1 VKRRIFLSQALA
13 LGLSGCTV
21 GRSSAP
27 DHAHF
32 DLGHEAPPAV
42 DRRLSASL
50 ALDEVAAS
58 GWLQSPAILYRLTY
72 QEPAQLQAYSRSR
85 WIASPAVLITQRLRL
100 ALAAPAAHGLT
111 MLADGVPTELVLRV
125 NLSAFEQQ
133 VRSPTQSHVVVGMQA
148 SLVDVAPRVL
158 RAQKHFSVEQP
169 CASVDAQGAVG
180 ALRIATDRAI
190 VMIIEWLATASRG
203 KA

>member
-1 VKRRIFLSQALA
+1 VTRRVFLSQVLV
-13 LGLSGCTV
+13 LGLSACTI
-21 GRSSAP
+21 GRGGAP
-27 DHAHF
+27 EHAHY
-32 DLGHEAPPAV
+32 DLGHDAPPRV
-42 DRRLSASL
+42 DQRLSGSL
-50 ALDEVAAS
+50 ALDEISAS

-100 ALAAPAAHGLT
+100 ALTAPAEHGLT
-111 MLADGVPTELVLRV
+111 MVADGVPSELVLKV

-133 VRSPTQSHVVVGMQA
+133 VRSPTQSHAVVGLHA
-148 SLVDVAPRVL
+148 SLVDAGARVL
-158 RAQKHFSVEQP
+158 RAQKQFSAEQLCP
-169 CASVDAQGAVG
+169 SVDAQGAVG